1 MSSYWEC
8 GVVFSSGGGVV
19 FGSGGGVVF
28 VTSFLAQVASFLAQV
43 TSLLAQVAAS
53 FWLKWRRRFLLR

>member
-1 MSSYWEC
+1 MTS
-8 GVVFSSGGGVV
+8 F
-19 FGSGGGVVF
+19 FAQ
-28 VTSFLAQVASFLAQV
+28 VTSFLAQVVASFLCRPIGNVASFLAQV